1 MATSVVYCTT
11 ILCQADKSDN
21 MMRVLESRC
30 NAKQASSTAC
40 RWSIV
45 ADVLAV
51 AVSSIHASMVIQSI
65 SPHAT
70 RLRHICQLMMSSE
83 GRCIISLVENCVPR
97 VNDPSVASFACF
109 AYTTF
114 LLTRVLKKGAE
125 FSRMNARHCNKLAP
139 GFPAAAQQSSMQ
151 DLI

>member
-1 MATSVVYCTT
+1 MATSVAYCTT

-30 NAKQASSTAC
+30 NAKQNKLAQQPADG
-40 RWSIV
+40 

-65 SPHAT
+65 SPQAT

-83 GRCIISLVENCVPR
+83 GRCIISLVEICVPR
-97 VNDPSVASFACF
+97 VNDPSVAAFACF
-109 AYTTF
+109 AYTAF
-114 LLTRVLKKGAE
+114 LLTRILKKGAE
-125 FSRMNARHCNKLAP
+125 FL
-139 GFPAAAQQSSMQ
+139 G
-151 DLI
+151 